1 VTALP
6 LSPPFHPGPPD
17 PDRES
22 GAPAP
27 MPSAAVTTLGRSVA
41 ALLGRQ
47 HEEGWWKGEL
57 ETNVTMDAE
66 DLLLRQFLG
75 IRTVEQTAAAAK
87 WIRSRQRDDGT
98 WATYYG
104 GPADL
109 STTIEAY
116 VALKL
121 AGDAV
126 DAPHMRLASDYI
138 RQQGGIGASR
148 VFTRIWLALFG
159 KWPWESLPILLPE
172 LMLLPPWFPLNV
184 YDFGCWARQTVV
196 ALTVINA
203 HRPVHELSIDI
214 DELNVGP
221 APVVRHPFTSWA
233 RRFATLDRALH
244 IYERRPI
251 SFVRRFSLGAAER
264 WILKRQESDGSWG
277 GIQPPWVYSLMA
289 LHLQGYDLDH
299 PVMRAGLEG
308 LDGFTIEDE
317 AGRRIEACQ
326 SPVWD
331 TALAVVALADAGVSP
346 DDPALRAAGQWLVR
360 EEITVP
366 GDWTVRRPHLAP
378 GGWAFEFANDNYPD
392 IDDTAEVVLAL
403 QRTQVGDG
411 GSVARGVEWTEG
423 MQCKDG
429 GWAAFDVDNTRALCR
444 ELPFCDFGELIDP
457 PSADVTAHV
466 VEMLSV
472 LGRKGPSTDRGVTW
486 LLNSQ
491 EPDGSWFGRWGSNLI
506 YGTAAVVPALIAAGV
521 SPDHIAVRRAVA
533 WIEEHQNGDGGW
545 GEDLRSYADPE
556 FRGRGVSNAS
566 QTAWAL
572 LVLLAAGARG
582 AACERGVAFL
592 VEIQLPDGTWD
603 ETWFTGTGFP
613 GDFSI
618 NYHLYHLVFP
628 VMALGRYVHG
638 WAHGD
643 STPLLTADPGPTTV
657 ERAVRPERP
666 RRQPKERVASAV
678 PVGASGSASALHPW
692 LHPGDLVVAT
702 ELRTTD
708 GMLPR
713 RLPVAELL
721 ASDLRRSGLSVRTG
735 PLVISSTVLSGPE
748 RAALAAAGAI
758 ALDAGSDSETLNSS
772 EPPVAVVRVI
782 VEPGRSDVTEVTSR
796 SLGEIKASLERWAR
810 ANGPHDVL
818 LASPRSFCAGVER
831 AIEIVERSL
840 ERFGGPVYVRRQ
852 IVHNKHVVSDL
863 EAKGAVF
870 VTELDEVPD
879 GATVVLAAHGV
890 SPAVRAAATNRSSL
904 TVIDAT
910 CPLVAKVHHEARRY
924 VAQDY
929 QIVLVGHAGHEEV
942 VGTLGEAPDRIRLVQ
957 GPEDVAD
964 LVFDSQEP
972 VAYLTQTTLSTD
984 ETAEVVDALRERF
997 PDLVGPTSNDICYAT
1012 QNRQDAVRAIAHRCD
1027 LMLVVG
1033 SANSSNAARLVEV
1046 AEREGCRAELIEDV
1060 SEIHLSWFDDVRRV
1074 GLTAGASAPES
1085 LVSEIIDALMTLG
1098 PTTITEHRTTEETVQ
1113 FSLPRQVR

>member
-1 VTALP
+1 MSP
-6 LSPPFHPGPPD
+6 LVD
-17 PDRES
+17 PE
-22 GAPAP
+22 APAP
-27 MPSAAVTTLGRSVA
+27 AAAATALSRSVA
-41 ALLGRQ
+41 SLLARQ
-47 HEEGWWKGEL
+47 DQAGWWKGEL

-75 IRTVEQTAAAAK
+75 IRTEEQTTASAK

-121 AGDAV
+121 AGDSV
-126 DAPHMRLASDYI
+126 DAPHMHRASDYI
-138 RQQGGIGASR
+138 RQSGGIGASR

-159 KWPWESLPILLPE
+159 KWPWESLPILPPE
-172 LMLLPPWFPLNV
+172 LMLLPPWFPLNI

-221 APVVRHPFTSWA
+221 APAVRHPPSSWA
-233 RRFATLDRALH
+233 RQFALLDRLLH
-244 IYERRPI
+244 CYERRPI
-251 SFVRRFSLGAAER
+251 SFLRRFSLGAAER
-264 WILKRQESDGSWG
+264 WILKRQETDGSWG

-289 LHLQGYDLDH
+289 LHLQGYELDH
-299 PVMRAGLEG
+299 PVMRAGLDG

-346 DDPALRAAGQWLVR
+346 DDPALRGAGRWLLA

-366 GDWTVRRPHLAP
+366 GDWTVRRPDLAP

-403 QRTQVGDG
+403 RRAD
-411 GSVARGVEWTEG
+411 VADSGAIARAVEWTEG

-466 VEMLSV
+466 VEMLSS
-472 LGRKGPSTDRGVTW
+472 LGRKGRATESGIAW

-491 EPDGSWFGRWGSNLI
+491 EPDGSWFGRWGSNYI
-506 YGTAAVVPALIAAGV
+506 YGTGAVVPALVAAGL
-521 SPDHIAVRRAVA
+521 SRDHPAIRRAVS
-533 WIEEHQNGDGGW
+533 WIEAHQNSDGGW
-545 GEDLRSYADPE
+545 GEDLRSYTDPD

-572 LVLLAAGARG
+572 LVLLAAGERN

-592 VEIQLPDGTWD
+592 VENQLPDGTWD

-618 NYHLYHLVFP
+618 NYHLYHLIFP

-638 WAHGD
+638 WDHGD
-643 STPLLTADPGPTTV
+643 LGPLTSARIPSEIADAGM
-657 ERAVRPERP
+657 RAHN
-666 RRQPKERVASAV
+666 
-678 PVGASGSASALHPW
+678 GAGSAHAPPARAFALDPS
-692 LHPGDLVVAT
+692 LRPGAVVVAT
-702 ELRTTD
+702 ELRATNGTPPRQ
-708 GMLPR
+708 LPAAA
-713 RLPVAELL
+713 LV
-721 ASDLRRSGLSVRTG
+721 ASDLRRAGLNVWTG
-735 PLVISSTVLSGPE
+735 PLVWSPQPLSPDE
-748 RAALAAAGAI
+748 TSELAAQGAI
-758 ALDAGSDSETLNSS
+758 ACDTESAWDALDLSEESL
-772 EPPVAVVRVI
+772 AIVRVI
-782 VEPGRSDVTEVTSR
+782 ADPDDCGASEDASR
-796 SLGEIKASLERWAR
+796 TLGEIQQSLDRWAR
-810 ANGPHDVL
+810 VRGPHDVL
-818 LASPRSFCAGVER
+818 LAGPRSFCAGVER
-831 AIEIVERSL
+831 AIEIVERAL
-840 ERFGGPVYVRRQ
+840 ERFGRPVYVRRQ
-852 IVHNKHVVSDL
+852 IVHNRHVVSDL
-863 EAKGAVF
+863 EVKGAIF
-870 VTELDEVPD
+870 VAELDEVPD

-890 SPAVRAAATNRSSL
+890 SPAVRTEAANRHDL
-904 TVIDAT
+904 MVIDAT

-942 VGTLGEAPDRIRLVQ
+942 VGTVGEAPGRIRLVQ
-957 GPEDVAD
+957 RPEDVGD
-964 LVFDSQEP
+964 LVFEDQDR

-984 ETAEVVDALRERF
+984 ETAEVVDALRQRF
-997 PDLVGPTSNDICYAT
+997 PDLVGPSSNDICYAT
-1012 QNRQDAVRAIAHRCD
+1012 QNRQDAVRAMAHRCD

-1033 SANSSNAARLVEV
+1033 SANSSNTARLVEV
-1046 AEREGCRAELIEDV
+1046 ARREGCRAELIEDA
-1060 SEIHLSWFDDVRRV
+1060 SEIRLSWFDDTRRI

-1085 LVSEIIDALMTLG
+1085 LVTEIIDSLMTLG